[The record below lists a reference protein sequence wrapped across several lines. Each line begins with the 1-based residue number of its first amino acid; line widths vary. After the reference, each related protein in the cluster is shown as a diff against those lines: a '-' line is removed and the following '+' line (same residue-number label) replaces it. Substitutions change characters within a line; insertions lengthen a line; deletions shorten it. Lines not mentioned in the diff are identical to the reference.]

1 MSHDGTV
8 LLAPKACNLFAA
20 VTHAKEDN
28 NNYLPSNTI
37 FRRLLYSIAT
47 SNSNRK
53 QLWSSRD
60 LVLLYKERLLSDISG
75 SKTQKQWNW
84 RRWLFQHLTTA
95 FTL

>member
-53 QLWSSRD
+53 QL
-60 LVLLYKERLLSDISG
+60 
-75 SKTQKQWNW
+75 
-84 RRWLFQHLTTA
+84 
-95 FTL
+95 